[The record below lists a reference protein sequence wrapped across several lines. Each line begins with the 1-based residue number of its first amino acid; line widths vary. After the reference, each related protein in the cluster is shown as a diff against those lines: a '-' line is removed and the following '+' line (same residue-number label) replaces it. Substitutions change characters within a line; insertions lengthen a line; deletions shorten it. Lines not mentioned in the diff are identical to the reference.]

1 MSQWEY
7 QVIHLNV
14 DGGTPPAGGASGP
27 GGAGSEGKAP
37 GPQPTPFTKSYLEQ
51 EFPEHY
57 RTPGAPIGPEPP
69 QHPAR
74 QLQTFLNGHGAQGW
88 SLVGIFPLGT
98 LLMMIFRRRLTA
110 SLEAG
115 TPPGVTEAPAA
126 PPEAAP
132 ETPDLMA
139 VLQRLEALESR
150 LEAPDSTPPAEA
162 PKAPAKETTLGPSPG
177 GTSADGTVL
186 RPAQLQRFAGVE
198 ALTTLMAAQ
207 ALGYRSAASL
217 ANHGAR
223 HGYTPGLVK
232 LGPNGQAAIYRGQAS
247 GQGVGGGG
255 GKDRRLWIVVP
266 SAVL

>member
-27 GGAGSEGKAP
+27 GGAGSEGKGP

-57 RTPGAPIGPEPP
+57 RNPGAPIGPEPP

-98 LLMMIFRRRLTA
+98 LLMMIFRRRLSA
-110 SLEAG
+110 PPAVAPLEVAPLEA
-115 TPPGVTEAPAA
+115 PSN
-126 PPEAAP
+126 PE
-132 ETPDLMA
+132 LMA

-150 LEAPDSTPPAEA
+150 LEAPPTSTS
-162 PKAPAKETTLGPSPG
+162 PKQGS
-177 GTSADGTVL
+177 SNADGTVL
-186 RPAQLQRFAGVE
+186 PPAQLQRFSGVE

-266 SAVL
+266 SSVL

>member
-14 DGGTPPAGGASGP
+14 DGGTPPAPGAGGA
-27 GGAGSEGKAP
+27 GGGGSEGKAP
-37 GPQPTPFTKSYLEQ
+37 GPPPTPFTKSYLEQ

-57 RTPGAPIGPEPP
+57 RNPGAPIGPEPP

-88 SLVGIFPLGT
+88 SLLGIYPLGT
-98 LLMMIFRRRLTA
+98 LLMMIFRRRLAASPTA
-110 SLEAG
+110 PLA
-115 TPPGVTEAPAA
+115 APQAA
-126 PPEAAP
+126 PPPEASP
-132 ETPDLMA
+132 DTPDLTA

-150 LEAPDSTPPAEA
+150 LEAPT
-162 PKAPAKETTLGPSPG
+162 KASVRGPSPG
-177 GTSADGTVL
+177 GSSADGTVL

-198 ALTTLMAAQ
+198 ALSTLMAAQ
-207 ALGYRSAASL
+207 ALGFRSAASL

-232 LGPNGQAAIYRGQAS
+232 LGPNGQAAIYRGQVS
-247 GQGVGGGG
+247 GQAG
-255 GKDRRLWIVVP
+255 GKERRLWIVVP
-266 SAVL
+266 SSVL